1 MALKIGQEAPF
12 WKGINQHGESI
23 SSEGLMGKKTI
34 LFFYPKASTPGC
46 TVEACNF
53 RDHYE
58 DLVDKGF
65 EVVGVSADSVKRQL
79 NFSTKQKLN
88 FSLIADEEKSI
99 ISAFEAWG
107 NKKFMGK
114 EYMGI
119 LRTTFIVDK
128 QGRLAHVMDKVKTKS
143 HHDDVLALLAELDA

>member
-1 MALKIGQEAPF
+1 MALKIGQDAPS

-23 SSEGLMGKKTI
+23 SSEDLMGKKTI

-79 NFSTKQKLN
+79 NFSAKQKLN
-88 FSLIADEEKSI
+88 FSLIADEEKMI
-99 ISAFEAWG
+99 ITAFEAWG

-114 EYMGI
+114 QYDGI
-119 LRTTFIVDK
+119 FRHTYVIDELGKIEQV
-128 QGRLAHVMDKVKTKS
+128 LEKVKTKEATEQILS
-143 HHDDVLALLAELDA
+143 LY